1 MSGTA
6 IDIDVGGTFTDC
18 YLTVDGRAGWGK
30 APTTPDDLS
39 RGFFNALADASSEL
53 GEDVDDV
60 LPRAEI
66 LRYSTTIALNALIQR
81 VGPRLGLITTRGFE
95 DILSIG
101 NGHAWGD
108 GLPVSD
114 QRRAATA
121 QMPESPIPREL
132 VVGVTERVDAVGAI
146 IRPLHED
153 DVLSAVQHLVDQGVR
168 GIVVMLMWSPANPV
182 HEQRVRAIIN
192 EEYPETYLGNI
203 PVILSSEVVPK
214 WKEYTRATTTMLTA
228 FLHGEMTRQL
238 MKLGDQL
245 RDEGYA
251 RPLQIVHN
259 AGGVAKLSR
268 TRAIDSYQSGPVA
281 GLMGSAARGRALGF
295 ENVICTDMGGTSFDL
310 GVVVGGRPRFYSI
323 RPVVDR
329 WAVDVPLLEVQSIGA
344 GGGSIARVNPDFGNR
359 LEVGPQSAGSLPGP
373 ACYDLGG
380 QLPTVTDADVVL
392 GYIDPEDF
400 LDGRVTL
407 EPSAAEDAIRDG
419 VAEPLGMTVEQAAFA
434 IKRVV
439 DEKMGAEI
447 FKEVAL
453 KGHDPKD
460 FALFAY
466 GGAGATHCCGYAAAL
481 GIDRIFVFPES
492 PVFCAYGASTLDITH
507 VYERARPMVLFD
519 PMDGTTLTD
528 YDAFNAVV
536 DGLRAELER
545 DMQAEGLDAAA
556 LTLRLELEIRHG
568 ASPVTQRIQASRL
581 DLSDEGS
588 VRELYDTFRA
598 GVLAQSEG
606 VDLPEGRARIET
618 FVLHGSVPRPGGA
631 PAANGSPN
639 GASPATPE
647 PLRRRPAIW
656 DAGGAAT
663 DTPVYRVGDLA
674 PGTTLAGPL
683 LGQARDT
690 TYVVPPGWTLRTL
703 EGGVSELRAS
713 A

>member
-1 MSGTA
+1 
-6 IDIDVGGTFTDC
+6 
-18 YLTVDGRAGWGK
+18 
-30 APTTPDDLS
+30 
-39 RGFFNALADASSEL
+39 
-53 GEDVDDV
+53 
-60 LPRAEI
+60 
-66 LRYSTTIALNALIQR
+66 
-81 VGPRLGLITTRGFE
+81 
-95 DILSIG
+95 
-101 NGHAWGD
+101 
-108 GLPVSD
+108 
-114 QRRAATA
+114 
-121 QMPESPIPREL
+121 
-132 VVGVTERVDAVGAI
+132 
-146 IRPLHED
+146 
-153 DVLSAVQHLVDQGVR
+153 
-168 GIVVMLMWSPANPV
+168 
-182 HEQRVRAIIN
+182 
-192 EEYPETYLGNI
+192 
-203 PVILSSEVVPK
+203 
-214 WKEYTRATTTMLTA
+214 
-228 FLHGEMTRQL
+228 
-238 MKLGDQL
+238 
-245 RDEGYA
+245 
-251 RPLQIVHN
+251 
-259 AGGVAKLSR
+259 
-268 TRAIDSYQSGPVA
+268 
-281 GLMGSAARGRALGF
+281 
-295 ENVICTDMGGTSFDL
+295 
-310 GVVVGGRPRFYSI
+310 
-323 RPVVDR
+323 
-329 WAVDVPLLEVQSIGA
+329 
-344 GGGSIARVNPDFGNR
+344 
-359 LEVGPQSAGSLPGP
+359 
-373 ACYDLGG
+373 
-380 QLPTVTDADVVL
+380 
-392 GYIDPEDF
+392 
-400 LDGRVTL
+400 
-407 EPSAAEDAIRDG
+407 
-419 VAEPLGMTVEQAAFA
+419 MTVEQAASA
-434 IKRVV
+434 ISRVV
-439 DEKMGAEI
+439 DEKMGDGI

-460 FALFAY
+460 FALFAF
-466 GGAGATHCCGYAAAL
+466 GGGGPTHGCGYAAAL

-528 YDAFNAVV
+528 YDGFNAVV

-639 GASPATPE
+639 GAGPATPE